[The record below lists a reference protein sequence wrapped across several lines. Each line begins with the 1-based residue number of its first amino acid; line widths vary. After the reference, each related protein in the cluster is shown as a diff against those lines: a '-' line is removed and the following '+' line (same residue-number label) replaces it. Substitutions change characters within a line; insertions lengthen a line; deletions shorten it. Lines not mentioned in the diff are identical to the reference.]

1 MTQANREIDE
11 DALGL
16 VPRPVRAERR
26 NGSFDPGAAPLLEG
40 DGFPAAAL
48 EDARALLSAAWDRPW
63 RLAAGVAP
71 GRSGVL
77 SIRRRDGL
85 ADEGYVLELGPSGG
99 ALEASTEAGLK
110 AGVNALRALALLHGP
125 VLPACRVEDEPRFA
139 WRGFMLDCARTF
151 FGVPFVE
158 RMIDLAALHRL
169 NRFHWHLSDDQ
180 AWRLDLAA
188 FPELAAKGSSRPD
201 TRYHDS
207 PYVRD
212 GSYSEADVARV
223 VAYAAA
229 RGVEIVPE
237 IELPGH
243 VSALLASHPEL
254 ACVPREFAPED
265 RFGIFEDVLCLGK
278 DEVLAFAGRVLDE
291 AARLFPGRW
300 LHSGGD
306 EVPTTRWEAC
316 PRCRARAAKLGV
328 EPERLQGWFTREVA
342 RMVAERGKAP
352 AFWDEALEAGVPPGS
367 LVFAWRGAER
377 GPEAARQG
385 VDAVMCPM
393 TKACYLDHKHLDDPE
408 EPGQHAVCTVADSY
422 AFEPVA
428 GFAGGDEGRVLG
440 VQANLWTEVAYN
452 GRQAE
457 YQTFPRLSAIAEVAW
472 TPKSRRD
479 FASFSRRLGSW
490 GAMLDRLG
498 VNRYRGPLA

>member
-1 MTQANREIDE
+1 MTQELQEFDG
-11 DALGL
+11 DGLGL

-26 NGSFDPGAAPLLEG
+26 NGSYDPGAAPVLAGEG
-40 DGFPAAAL
+40 FQAAAL
-48 EDARALLSAAWDRPW
+48 EDARGLLSAAWGRPW
-63 RLAAGVAP
+63 RAAAGGHAA
-71 GRSGVL
+71 L
-77 SIRRRDGL
+77 LLRRRAGL
-85 ADEGYVLELGPSGG
+85 ADEGYVLDLAPTG
-99 ALEASTEAGLK
+99 AVLEASTEAGLK
-110 AGVNALRALALLHGP
+110 AGVNALRALALVHGP

-151 FGVPFVE
+151 FGVEFVE
-158 RMIDLAALHRL
+158 RMIDLASLHRL

-188 FPELAAKGSSRPD
+188 LPELAAKGSSRSD
-201 TRYHDS
+201 TRYHRS
-207 PYVRD
+207 PYVR
-212 GSYSEADVARV
+212 GGKYSEADVARV

-229 RGVEIVPE
+229 RGVEIIPE

-243 VSALLASHPEL
+243 VTALLASHPEL
-254 ACVPREFAPED
+254 ACVPRDFAPED

-278 DEVLAFAGRVLDE
+278 DEVLAFTGRVLDE
-291 AARLFPGRW
+291 VARLFPGKW

-306 EVPTTRWEAC
+306 EVPTSRWEAC
-316 PRCRARAAKLGV
+316 PRCRERAAKLGV
-328 EPERLQGWFTREVA
+328 EPSRLQGWFTREVA
-342 RMVAERGKAP
+342 RMVAERGKVP
-352 AFWDEALEAGVPPGS
+352 AFWDEALEAGVPSGS

-393 TKACYLDHKHLDDPE
+393 TKACYLDHKHLDDSE

-428 GFAGGDEGRVLG
+428 VFAGGDEKRVLG

-457 YQTFPRLSAIAEVAW
+457 YQTFPRLSAVAEVAW
-472 TPKSRRD
+472 TAKARRD
-479 FASFSRRLGSW
+479 FASFERRLGPW

-498 VNRYRGPLA
+498 VNRYRGALR